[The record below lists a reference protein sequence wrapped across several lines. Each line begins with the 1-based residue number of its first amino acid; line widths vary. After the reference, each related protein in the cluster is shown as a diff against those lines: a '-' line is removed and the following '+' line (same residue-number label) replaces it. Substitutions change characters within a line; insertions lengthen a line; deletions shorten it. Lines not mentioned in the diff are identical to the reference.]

1 LSKDFLMISSFI
13 IFLLIFVGIGLS
25 SALKARKTSQ
35 DYYLA
40 SRSVAPWLVG
50 LSAAATNNSG
60 YMFIGAI
67 GYTYVA
73 GLSSIWLMIG
83 WISGD
88 FIASLYVH
96 KRLREAAASSNAS
109 SYAGILS
116 NWWGVNKDSSAH
128 YTSLRRLA
136 AIITLLF
143 LLTYA
148 SAQLLAG
155 SKALSVLFDWPLWAG
170 SVTGAV
176 LVALYCFAGGIRASI
191 WTDAAQ
197 SIVMMFAMAIIL
209 LVAVSALGGA
219 GNAWIQ
225 LNEIDGYMDWFPQ
238 DVALPGVAGGLLF
251 AASWLF
257 AGLSVIGQP
266 HIMIRFVTLDKP
278 SNMLTAR
285 LYYYLWFTSFYAM
298 AIGVGLLARIYLTDT
313 VNFDQELALP
323 LMAQQLLPPALV
335 GLVLAGIFA
344 ATMST
349 ADSLILSCSSALSN
363 DLLPRRFES
372 TTIIKLSTLGI
383 TAVALALTF
392 SSQQSVFALVILAWS
407 GLASAFAPLLL
418 ILCMGQ
424 RPTQRTAIIMVLT
437 GISVAI
443 LWRLA
448 GLHDAV
454 YEGMPGII
462 SGLLAYAA
470 ISYVSNPVA
479 VRRPAIK

>member
-1 LSKDFLMISSFI
+1 MIASFVICLLLFVAVGISSAF
-13 IFLLIFVGIGLS
+13 
-25 SALKARKTSQ
+25 KARKTSQ

-50 LSAAATNNSG
+50 LSAVATNNSG

-67 GYTYVA
+67 GYTYVT
-73 GLSSIWLMIG
+73 GLASIWLMLG

-88 FIASLYVH
+88 FMASLYVH
-96 KRLREAAASSNAS
+96 HRLRDAAARSNAS

-116 NWWGVNKDSSAH
+116 NWWGVDKESSAH
-128 YTSLRRLA
+128 YTRLRRLA
-136 AIITLLF
+136 AVITLLF

-155 SKALSVLFDWPLWAG
+155 SKALSVLFAWPIWVG

-176 LVALYCFAGGIRASI
+176 MVAAYCFAGGIRASI

-197 SIVMMFAMAIIL
+197 SIVMMFAMALLL
-209 LVAVSALGGA
+209 LVAVDALGGL
-219 GNAWIQ
+219 GTVQDRLNAIPGFMTWYPDT
-225 LNEIDGYMDWFPQ
+225 LPFPG
-238 DVALPGVAGGLLF
+238 PAGGILF

-266 HIMIRFVTLDKP
+266 HIMIRFVTLADPKK
-278 SNMLTAR
+278 MLTAR
-285 LYYYLWFTSFYAM
+285 VYYYLWFTAFYAM
-298 AIGVGLLARIYLTDT
+298 AIGVGMLARLYLD
-313 VNFDQELALP
+313 NPASFDEELALP
-323 LMAQQLLPPALV
+323 MMAQQLLSPAMA

-372 TTIIKLSTLGI
+372 TTVIKLSTLAI
-383 TAVALALTF
+383 TLLALLLTF
-392 SSQQSVFALVILAWS
+392 INQQSVFALVIMAWS
-407 GLASAFAPLLL
+407 GLASAFAPLL
-418 ILCMGQ
+418 IVLCMGR
-424 RPTQRTAIIMVLT
+424 RPTENQAIIMMLTGLATAII
-437 GISVAI
+437 
-443 LWRLA
+443 WRWL

-454 YEGMPGII
+454 YEGMPGILG
-462 SGLLAYAA
+462 GLLIYTLLERSGSNAA
-470 ISYVSNPVA
+470 VTVPG
-479 VRRPAIK
+479 R